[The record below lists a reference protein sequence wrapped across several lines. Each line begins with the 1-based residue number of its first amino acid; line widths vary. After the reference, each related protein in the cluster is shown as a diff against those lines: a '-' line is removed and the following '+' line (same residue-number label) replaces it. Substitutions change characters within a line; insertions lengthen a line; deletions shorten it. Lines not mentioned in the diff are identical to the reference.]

1 MKRIVLVTIFI
12 LLCNLFSQID
22 PDPSRFYFGN
32 NGDEVFME
40 NFLRWDQKNT
50 YVENEIL
57 FLGSSSIR
65 KWPTSSYFNDLLI
78 INRGFGG
85 SHISDVNYY
94 FNSIAVHYKPR
105 IIVLYAGDNDIAG
118 RKTPEQVLEDYI
130 DFVNLVRK
138 HLPQTKIIYL
148 PIKPSPSRWSMWKDM
163 KQTNRLIKLYTD
175 SDHMQYYTD
184 TATPML
190 NSQGKPLRDLFVAD
204 SLHLSKTGY
213 DLWSRILKP
222 VLDSLTMIDRIKV
235 LGW

>member
-1 MKRIVLVTIFI
+1 MKRIVLAIIFI
-12 LLCNLFSQID
+12 FLCNLFSQID
-22 PDPSRFYFGN
+22 PDPRRFYSGN
-32 NGDEVFME
+32 NGDEVFIE

-50 YVENEIL
+50 YVKNGIL
-57 FLGSSSIR
+57 FVGSSSIR
-65 KWPTSSYFNDLLI
+65 KWPTSHYFNYLLI

-94 FNSIAVHYKPR
+94 FNSIVRIYEPR

-118 RKTPEQVLEDYI
+118 DKTSEHVLEDYI
-130 DFVNLVRK
+130 DFVNLVRRL
-138 HLPQTKIIYL
+138 LPTTKIIYL
-148 PIKPSPSRWSMWKDM
+148 PIKPSPSRWSMWNDM
-163 KQTNRLIKLYTD
+163 KQANRLIKLYTE

-190 NSQGKPLRDLFVAD
+190 DGRGKPLGELFVTD
-204 SLHLSKTGY
+204 SLHLSKKGY
-213 DLWSRILKP
+213 DLWSEILKP